1 MEAGFRKKGET
12 IFAPDA
18 IMAAIPWD
26 LSYMDGFAWSKSR
39 RDTNSEPE
47 NATRLYRTGWR

>member
-1 MEAGFRKKGET
+1 MGAGFRKKGEI

-26 LSYMDGFAWSKSR
+26 LDYMNGFAWSKSG

-47 NATRLYRTGWR
+47 NATLPRGTG